1 MNNCK
6 HQIYCYCL
14 QSFCTVPIIYVWHK
28 LAWSV
33 SMKKQRN
40 KNYVSG
46 VFQLP
51 SPGFLLETMCFICST
66 CLVGCH
72 YLWML
77 WKNVFIIIL
86 LVKAL
91 PEQRLVLMEPTIC
104 PCYLQLTFASA
115 IPSWSIPLHVRS
127 SPWLHY
133 SSSRHNLLCRSL
145 HDAIRHR
152 AQPPPLLLQNECQ
165 TGRWIYCIVMFWVLR
180 TNILGVLEIDICHG
194 KHNDT
199 LETTFKLYRQH
210 CNIFKNY
217 KSMCSR
223 FNNIV

>member
-1 MNNCK
+1 M
-6 HQIYCYCL
+6 ISLYEE
-14 QSFCTVPIIYVWHK
+14 T
-28 LAWSV
+28 
-33 SMKKQRN
+33 KKQKLRFGSFPTPLSRFLTW
-40 KNYVSG
+40 NYVFYLQH
-46 VFQLP
+46 VFGWVSL
-51 SPGFLLETMCFICST
+51 FMDVVEKC
-66 CLVGCH
+66 VYH
-72 YLWML
+72 YFVSQGAARTTSCV
-77 WKNVFIIIL
+77 NG
-86 LVKAL
+86 
-91 PEQRLVLMEPTIC
+91 PTIC

-133 SSSRHNLLCRSL
+133 SSSRHHLLCRSL
-145 HDAIRHR
+145 HDAWRHR
-152 AQPPPLLLQNECQ
+152 TQPPPLLLQNECQ

-194 KHNDT
+194 KRNDT

>member
-1 MNNCK
+1 M
-6 HQIYCYCL
+6 ISLYEE
-14 QSFCTVPIIYVWHK
+14 T
-28 LAWSV
+28 
-33 SMKKQRN
+33 KKQKLRFGSFPTPLSRFLTW
-40 KNYVSG
+40 NYVFYLQH
-46 VFQLP
+46 VFGWL
-51 SPGFLLETMCFICST
+51 S
-66 CLVGCH
+66 
-72 YLWML
+72 LWLL
-77 WKNVFIIIL
+77 WKNVFITIL
-86 LVKAL
+86 LVKEL

-217 KSMCSR
+217 KSMCSW

>member
-1 MNNCK
+1 MFSL
-6 HQIYCYCL
+6 YEE
-14 QSFCTVPIIYVWHK
+14 T
-28 LAWSV
+28 
-33 SMKKQRN
+33 KKQKLRFGSFPTPLSRFLTW
-40 KNYVSG
+40 NYVFYLQH
-46 VFQLP
+46 VF
-51 SPGFLLETMCFICST
+51 GW
-66 CLVGCH
+66 
-72 YLWML
+72 LWTVWLALWLL
-77 WKNVFIIIL
+77 WKNVFITIL
-86 LVKAL
+86 LVKEL

-210 CNIFKNY
+210 CNIFKN
-217 KSMCSR
+217 
-223 FNNIV
+223 